1 MSFIFLFRI
10 YGKRAAP
17 ELVAALK
24 SPPVAKT
31 NDYDYYDGD
40 HAAYPEYRNG
50 PTAEYV
56 QLFS

>member
-1 MSFIFLFRI
+1 MA
-10 YGKRAAP
+10 KRSPTVAP
-17 ELVAALK
+17 A
-24 SPPVAKT
+24 VAKT

-40 HAAYPEYRNG
+40 DLLAAYPEYRNG